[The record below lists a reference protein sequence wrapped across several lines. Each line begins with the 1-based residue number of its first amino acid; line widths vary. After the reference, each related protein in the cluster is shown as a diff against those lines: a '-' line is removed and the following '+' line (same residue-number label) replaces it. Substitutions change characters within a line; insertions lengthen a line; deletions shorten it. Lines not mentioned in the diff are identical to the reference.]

1 MHCLAYCLSLSISC
15 LEDFLLAYLAPIRG
29 QTCSPTHLR
38 ASIHHLTHRL
48 SINMHCL
55 AYCLSLGT
63 CCLEDFLPAY
73 LAPVR
78 GQTCSP
84 THLRAS
90 IHHLTRRLCL
100 RMCCVTDFLPTFYKR
115 TSMIINSD
123 AHLPRSLSP
132 W

>member
-1 MHCLAYCLSLSISC
+1 MHCLAYCLSLSTSC
-15 LEDFLLAYLAPIRG
+15 LEDFLLAYLAPIGGR
-29 QTCSPTHLR
+29 TCSPTHLR
-38 ASIHHLTHRL
+38 MSIYHLTRH
-48 SINMHCL
+48 
-55 AYCLSLGT
+55 LSLST
-63 CCLEDFLPAY
+63 RCLEDFLLAY

-115 TSMIINSD
+115 TSIIMNSD